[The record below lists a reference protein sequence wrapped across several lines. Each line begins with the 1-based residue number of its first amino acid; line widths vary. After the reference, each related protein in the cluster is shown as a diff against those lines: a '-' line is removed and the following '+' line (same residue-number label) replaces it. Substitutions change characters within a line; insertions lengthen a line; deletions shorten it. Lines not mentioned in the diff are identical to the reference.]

1 MQIVIV
7 EDEKESEKEKPVKE
21 KVNDSDPCHGKPKEF
36 FIYDFDPRIQLCVL
50 KVSQVSFLSTYY
62 PDS

>member
-1 MQIVIV
+1 MGIVIV
-7 EDEKESEKEKPVKE
+7 EDEKEFDKEKPDKE

-36 FIYDFDPRIQLCVL
+36 FIYDFDARNQLLVL